1 MVCTPATFSSGPR
14 SRSITS
20 SDDMPRS
27 DSGFRLSVRLPRL
40 IELQPFDTPTV
51 EPTLAT
57 AGSASIT
64 STTARCRSSIAW
76 NETSGEASVEPI
88 RMPVSCSGRKP
99 FGSTVY
105 SRTVSTM
112 VASVTSSMNTRCSSA
127 QPSVTGVESLHGGE
141 AAFQRAIEPRGE
153 SCRAAARARSPRM

>member
-1 MVCTPATFSSGPR
+1 MIR
-14 SRSITS
+14 W
-20 SDDMPRS
+20 RS
-27 DSGFRLSVRLPRL
+27 DGGFRLTVRLPRL

-57 AGSASIT
+57 AGSASTT
-64 STTARCRSSIAW
+64 STTARWRSSIAW
-76 NETSGEASVEPI
+76 NDTSGEASVEPI
-88 RMPVSCSGRKP
+88 SSPVSCKGRKP

-127 QPSVTGVESLHGGE
+127 QPSVT
-141 AAFQRAIEPRGE
+141 A
-153 SCRAAARARSPRM
+153 